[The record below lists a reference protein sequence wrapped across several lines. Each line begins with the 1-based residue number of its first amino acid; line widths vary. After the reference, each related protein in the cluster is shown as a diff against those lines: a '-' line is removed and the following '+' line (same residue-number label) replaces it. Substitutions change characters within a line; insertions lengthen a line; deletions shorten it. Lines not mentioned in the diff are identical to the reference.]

1 MEGDCFETI
10 VAPKAIKAVTR
21 YLLIPAASFLQDSR
35 IFPCL
40 VGRLTESVRAAKVR
54 KYLEKK
60 RKRKFAKHI
69 RYECRRTL
77 AVTRTRLNGR
87 FIKSNSRKSTE
98 DEESMFL
105 GEKSCEGL

>member
-1 MEGDCFETI
+1 MEEDCCETI
-10 VAPKAIKAVTR
+10 IAPKAINAVAQ

-35 IFPCL
+35 IFPSL
-40 VGRLTESVRAAKVR
+40 VGRLNEVDRAAKVR
-54 KYLEKK
+54 KYLAKK

-98 DEESMFL
+98 DEETMYMID
-105 GEKSCEGL
+105 KTCEAL